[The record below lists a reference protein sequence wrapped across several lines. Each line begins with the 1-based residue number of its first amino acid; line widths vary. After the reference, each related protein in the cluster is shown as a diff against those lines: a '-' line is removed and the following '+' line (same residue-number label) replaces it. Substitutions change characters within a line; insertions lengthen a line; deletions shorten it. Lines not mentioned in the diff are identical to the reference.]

1 MPQLDRSFVSPPGRH
16 DSLAL
21 RRILGRA
28 QLSDVLD
35 DDMEG
40 AEKDRNIA
48 GFYATAHTYFTL
60 CQVVARPV
68 HVSIGGMSLPDIQ
81 NGFETSTAQ
90 YMFLRLITME

>member
-1 MPQLDRSFVSPPGRH
+1 ML
-16 DSLAL
+16 
-21 RRILGRA
+21 LGRA
-28 QLSDVLD
+28 HLSDVLG
-35 DDMEG
+35 DDMER